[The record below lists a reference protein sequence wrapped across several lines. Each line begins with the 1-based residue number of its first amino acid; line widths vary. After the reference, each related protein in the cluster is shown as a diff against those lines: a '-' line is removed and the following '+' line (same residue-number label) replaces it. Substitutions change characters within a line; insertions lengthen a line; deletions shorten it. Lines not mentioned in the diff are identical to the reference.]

1 MVSRQK
7 IIRISFLISSIALI
21 YGYLLYNKE
30 HTEFDKLE
38 AVAEF
43 SSVEF
48 NQFVSALKPEEVG
61 GLNDKVYSVN
71 GNVES
76 VFDMGIILEGG
87 IVCTTID
94 STSLGLEVGE
104 QALIKGRFVSYDEL
118 FGEVRLDHVVAL

>member
-21 YGYLLYNKE
+21 YSYMIYNKE
-30 HTEFDKLE
+30 HPEFDKLE
-38 AVAEF
+38 AVDEF
-43 SSVEF
+43 SSFEF
-48 NQFVSALKPEEVG
+48 NQFVSTLKPEEIG
-61 GLNDKVYSVN
+61 GLNDKVYSIK

-76 VFDMGIILEGG
+76 VFEMGIILEGG

-104 QALIKGRFVSYDEL
+104 LALIKGRFISYDKL
-118 FGEVRLDHVVAL
+118 FGEVRLDYVVSL

>member
-1 MVSRQK
+1 MVTRQK
-7 IIRISFLISSIALI
+7 IIRISFLISSISVI

-38 AVAEF
+38 PVAEF

-48 NQFVSALKPEEVG
+48 NKFVTALNQEELG
-61 GLNDKVYSVN
+61 DLNDKVYSIN

-76 VFDMGIILEGG
+76 VFEMGIILDGG

-104 QALIKGRFVSYDEL
+104 IALIKGRFVSYDEL
-118 FGEVRLDHVVAL
+118 FGEVRLDHVVSL